1 MESSTDPTPIR
12 KDPIFPEGNIQKD
25 DKETLQA
32 PNGIEFLFDGPSLE
46 AGIKPLF
53 LYFALSKE
61 ASLKE
66 PPFNRPIT
74 TLKENYKTVRLA
86 SVSLPFHNPKY
97 PIEDAMSSW
106 SQAFKDDPDF
116 LNHFIEN
123 LKEAVLFLIAKG
135 IVSKERLGFGG
146 LSRGGYIAGR
156 LASLIK
162 AKALL
167 VYAPLTELT
176 FLSELK
182 EIQNKTHLKNYSK
195 DLGEIEVRAYIGNR
209 DQRVGTR
216 NCFDWIESIVEEQ
229 YKDSIRS
236 PKVELILSPSIGHK
250 GHGTPP
256 FVFDAG
262 AHWMGMILTE
272 TGSSLL
278 S

>member
-1 MESSTDPTPIR
+1 M
-12 KDPIFPEGNIQKD
+12 QKD
-25 DKETLQA
+25 DIETLQA
-32 PNGIEFLFDGPSLE
+32 PNGIEFLFDGPPLVE
-46 AGIKPLF
+46 GIKPLF

-61 ASLKE
+61 ASLRE

-74 TLKENYKTVRLA
+74 TLKENYKTIRLA

-97 PIEDAMSSW
+97 PIEEAMSLW

-116 LNHFIEN
+116 LNHFIQN
-123 LKEAVLFLIAKG
+123 LKEAVLFLIHNE
-135 IVSKERLGFGG
+135 IVSKEGLGFGG
-146 LSRGGYIAGR
+146 LSRGGYIAAR
-156 LASLIK
+156 MANLIK

-167 VYAPLTELT
+167 AYAPLTELT

-182 EIQNKTHLKNYSK
+182 EVQDKTNLKNYSK
-195 DLGEIEVRAYIGNR
+195 GLNEISVRAYIGNR

-229 YKDSIRS
+229 YKASIRS
-236 PKVELILSPSIGHK
+236 PKVELILSHSIGHK

-256 FVFDAG
+256 FIFDAG
-262 AHWMGMILTE
+262 AHWIGKLLTE

-278 S
+278 P